1 MLASVLAL
9 LASVVWGTSDFMAG
23 LESRRMTSWA
33 VILVCMP
40 AAAAGS
46 LLAAAFLGGPAPTT
60 TALLIVGAGGA
71 CSAVSGITYFKAVT
85 FTKMSVMSPILAG
98 AAVFPVLWGVARGE
112 QPQPLQIAGVVI
124 TITGIVVISRPG
136 PTAPDDKLP
145 ITAWG
150 VLLAVISSITAGLM
164 LVTMDYGADAD
175 PYWAVAGM
183 RVSAAVW
190 TVLWVAAARPTLRL
204 RRRSVPLLVL
214 IGLMIVTANTLFAA
228 ATTRADLSVVAV
240 LGWLSPAVTILCA
253 RVVLHEH
260 LRPVQWLAAAAVLT
274 GVVCLALG

>member
-1 MLASVLAL
+1 MKRQLTYGFLTLISVAVFGMILIFLNAIPRSIKVLNVFGTRVPLQAEWDMTTNKRYTLSDQSIKTVRNLTAPVQAIAFAPAASQDHQQMETL
-9 LASVVWGTSDFMAG
+9 LKRYAIQSTQFTFRIEDAEKNPLIARKYGIKSTRSLI
-23 LESRRMTSWA
+23 LESKGQRET
-33 VILVCMP
+33 INLP
-40 AAAAGS
+40 
-46 LLAAAFLGGPAPTT
+46 
-60 TALLIVGAGGA
+60 
-71 CSAVSGITYFKAVT
+71 SANDDVQC
-85 FTKMSVMSPILAG
+85 
-98 AAVFPVLWGVARGE
+98 E
-112 QPQPLQIAGVVI
+112 
-124 TITGIVVISRPG
+124 SR
-136 PTAPDDKLP
+136 
-145 ITAWG
+145 
-150 VLLAVISSITAGLM
+150 ITAGLM

-190 TVLWVAAARPTLRL
+190 TVLWVAAARPALRL

-214 IGLMIVTANTLFAA
+214 IGLMIVTANTLFAT

-240 LGWLSPAVTILCA
+240 LGWLSPAVTIFCA

>member
-1 MLASVLAL
+1 MLAL

-46 LLAAAFLGGPAPTT
+46 LLAAALLGGPAPTT

-71 CSAVSGITYFKAVT
+71 CSALSGITYFKAVT

-145 ITAWG
+145 VTAWG
-150 VLLAVISSITAGLM
+150 VLLAVISSVTAGLM

-190 TVLWVAAARPTLRL
+190 TVLWVAAARPALRL

-214 IGLMIVTANTLFAA
+214 IGLMIVAANTLFAT

>member
-1 MLASVLAL
+1 MLAL

-46 LLAAAFLGGPAPTT
+46 LLAAAVLGGPAPTT

-71 CSAVSGITYFKAVT
+71 CSALSGITYFKAVT

-190 TVLWVAAARPTLRL
+190 TVLWVAAARPALRL

-240 LGWLSPAVTILCA
+240 LGWLSPAVTIFCA

>member
-1 MLASVLAL
+1 MLAL

-46 LLAAAFLGGPAPTT
+46 LLAAAVLGGPAPTT

-71 CSAVSGITYFKAVT
+71 CSALSGITYFKAVT

-112 QPQPLQIAGVVI
+112 QPQPLQIAGVVV

-145 ITAWG
+145 VTAWG

-190 TVLWVAAARPTLRL
+190 TVLWVAAARPALRL

-214 IGLMIVTANTLFAA
+214 IGLMIVTANTLFAT

-240 LGWLSPAVTILCA
+240 LGWLSPAVTIFCA

>member
-1 MLASVLAL
+1 LLASVLAL

-46 LLAAAFLGGPAPTT
+46 LLAAALLGGPAPTT

-71 CSAVSGITYFKAVT
+71 CSALSGITYFKAVT

-145 ITAWG
+145 VTAWG
-150 VLLAVISSITAGLM
+150 VLLAVISSVTAGLM

-190 TVLWVAAARPTLRL
+190 TVLWVAAARPALRL

-214 IGLMIVTANTLFAA
+214 IGLMIVAANTLFAT